1 MMPSEY
7 PDKARWIADEMPIL
21 ITFNVSTPS
30 DGWLRGQIRG
40 QLVEAEPPLQRVIVQ
55 GSREADRVCAALAL
69 RKYHRHL
76 PYGGSSQVRWR

>member
-1 MMPSEY
+1 MMPGED
-7 PDKARWIADEMPIL
+7 PKDARWVADEMPIL

-30 DGWLRGQIRG
+30 DGWLRSQIRG
-40 QLVEAEPPLQRVIVQ
+40 MLVEAEPQLQQVIVQ

-76 PYGGSSQVRWR
+76 PYGGSSQVRLR